1 MPHATPRADD
11 LNRGGLVTCRS
22 ANPGCPTQGPVR
34 VAPAVQSGSRISV
47 PAAYWH
53 RSVLRIVDAAR
64 QGVAGRPAIGRPP
77 SHLVIM
83 HPFTRALALMG
94 LLAVAGCSR
103 ATTAGNRPTG
113 AAGAPAN
120 PAGQTP
126 VTDTTRPPAPGGQ
139 APAGAPGQGPGGPA
153 AEPQPRPYAR
163 VVTPAAKTREGLFKT
178 HRIGSRLLFELP
190 RGVMNKDLLVVP
202 RVAKAPAGGPYG
214 GQQVGRTMVIRWERR
229 DNRVLLRD
237 IRYNIVADPGH
248 EMSRAVEAST
258 FAPVIASLNVDAY
271 GPDSAAVIDVTRL
284 FTVPPAEFGPGATLR
299 GVPDANRSL
308 IDRVA
313 AYPENVEVEALLTAT
328 PPATPNA
335 PIPSPFFPQGG
346 QFAGSNSLVM
356 HWSIVKL
363 PEQPMMARLADSRVG
378 YFTTQQV
385 DYSRPEQRA
394 QQRTFILR
402 YRLDKKDPTAAVSEP
417 VKPIVYYVD
426 PATPNWLKP
435 YIRKGIEA
443 WKPAFEAAGFRNAIV
458 ARDAPTPQEDPDWSP
473 EDSRYSVVRWLP
485 SAIANAQGPNVNDPR
500 SGEILE
506 ADVYMY
512 HNIME
517 LQRIWYFSQVGH
529 LDSRASAWPYP
540 DSLMGRLVE
549 YVVAHEVGHTLGFP
563 HNQKS
568 SSTYPVDSVR
578 SRTWVRRMGH
588 TATLMDYSRLNYTAQ
603 PEDSIPLP
611 DLIPGIGP
619 YDLYA
624 ARWGYAPI
632 PGARTPDDELP
643 TLDRWAKEQDATP
656 WLRFNVTGSQGS
668 DPGDQTEAV
677 GDADAVK
684 ATTWGIRSIKQIVP
698 LILPAASGRSGDD
711 YGDLGQLYSGVIN
724 QWTTELIHVTTV
736 VGGTEAQ
743 EKRVGQEGVRFVPLS
758 RARQKEAVR
767 FLVDN
772 AFATPTFFLR
782 DDILRRIE
790 VEGAL
795 RRINGSQNA
804 VLGQLFNDRRMER
817 MIEHRALTTNGADAY
832 PLSEMLA
839 DVRGGIWRELGAGR
853 VAIDPFRRELQR
865 SWFNL
870 ARAKLN
876 PTPLQLPAGAPPG
889 LAQLF
894 GPARATS
901 DVRSLF
907 RAELRAV
914 DRDIRAAIPRASGRE
929 TRAHLEDM
937 RDQIDQ
943 LLNPR

>member
-1 MPHATPRADD
+1 
-11 LNRGGLVTCRS
+11 
-22 ANPGCPTQGPVR
+22 
-34 VAPAVQSGSRISV
+34 
-47 PAAYWH
+47 
-53 RSVLRIVDAAR
+53 
-64 QGVAGRPAIGRPP
+64 
-77 SHLVIM
+77 M
-83 HPFTRALALMG
+83 HSYQRALALAG
-94 LLAVAGCSR
+94 LLVVASCSR
-103 ATTAGNRPTG
+103 ATSTRPNAPAPTG
-113 AAGAPAN
+113 AANQA
-120 PAGQTP
+120 AGTP
-126 VTDTTRPPAPGGQ
+126 TDTTRPAGGQ
-139 APAGAPGQGPGGPA
+139 APTGAPGQGQGPGGPPP
-153 AEPQPRPYAR
+153 EPQPRPYAR
-163 VVTPAAKTREGLFKT
+163 VITPAAQTRSGLFTT
-178 HRIGSRLLFELP
+178 HRVGSRLLFELP
-190 RGVMNKDLLVVP
+190 RGVMNKDILVVP

-229 DNRVLLRD
+229 GNRVLLRD
-237 IRYNIVADPGH
+237 VRFNIVADPSH
-248 EMSRAVEAST
+248 EMARAVEAST
-258 FAPVIASLNVDAY
+258 FSPVVTSLNVEAY
-271 GPDSAAVIDVTRL
+271 GPDSAAVVDVTRL
-284 FTVPPAEFGPGATLR
+284 FTAPPAELGPGATLR

-308 IDRVA
+308 IERVA

-328 PPATPNA
+328 PPPTPNA
-335 PIPSPFFPQGG
+335 PIPSPFQPQQG
-346 QFAGSNSLVM
+346 QYAGSNSLVM
-356 HWSIVKL
+356 HWSIVML
-363 PEQPMMARLADSRVG
+363 PDKPMMARLADSRVG

-394 QQRTFILR
+394 QQRTYILR
-402 YRLDKKDPTAAVSEP
+402 YRLEKKDPAAAISEP

-435 YIRKGIEA
+435 YVRKGIEA
-443 WKPAFEAAGFRNAIV
+443 WKPAFEAAGFRDAIV

-517 LQRIWYFSQVGH
+517 LQRIWYFSQVAH
-529 LDSRASAWPYP
+529 LDPRASAWPYP

-588 TATLMDYSRLNYTAQ
+588 TATLMDYSRFNYTAQ
-603 PEDSIPLP
+603 PEDSIPLA

-619 YDLYA
+619 YDLFA

-643 TLDRWAKEQDATP
+643 TLDTWAKEQDTTP
-656 WLRFNVTGSQGS
+656 WYRFNVVGSQGS

-677 GDADAVK
+677 GDGDAVK
-684 ATTWGIRSIKQIVP
+684 ATGWGLQSIKQIVP
-698 LILPAASGRSGDD
+698 LLIPATSHRSGDD
-711 YGDLGQLYSGVIN
+711 FGDLNQLYGGLIN
-724 QWTTELIHVTTV
+724 QWTTELSHVVTE
-736 VGGTEAQ
+736 VGGTQAQ
-743 EKRVGQEGVRFVPLS
+743 EKRVGQEGVRFTPLP
-758 RARQKEAVR
+758 RARQKNAVR
-767 FLVDN
+767 FLVEN

-782 DDILRRIE
+782 EDVLRKIE

-795 RRINGSQNA
+795 RRINNAQNA
-804 VLGQLFNDRRMER
+804 ILAQLFNDRRMER
-817 MIEHRALTTNGADAY
+817 MIEHPALARSAADAY
-832 PLSEMLA
+832 SLSEMLA
-839 DVRGGIWRELGAGR
+839 DVRAGIWRELGAGQ
-853 VAIDPFRRELQR
+853 VTIDPFRRELQR

-870 ARAKLN
+870 ARNKLN
-876 PTPLQLPAGAPPG
+876 PPPLQLPPGVPPQV
-889 LAQLF
+889 AQQF

-907 RAELRAV
+907 RSELRAV
-914 DRDIRAAIPRASGRE
+914 EQSARAAIPRATNRE

-937 RDQIDQ
+937 RDQINQ